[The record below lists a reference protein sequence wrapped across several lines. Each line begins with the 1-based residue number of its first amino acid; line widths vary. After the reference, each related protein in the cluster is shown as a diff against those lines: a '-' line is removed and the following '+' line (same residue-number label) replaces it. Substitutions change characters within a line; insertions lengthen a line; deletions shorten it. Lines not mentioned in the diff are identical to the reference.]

1 MKFQWIVV
9 VLVPAILI
17 GCGGGGGG
25 GTPAVEYKM
34 ADVAAPK
41 NAGTEGGFIYDT
53 TNRQTVAVDIR
64 LPYQFGSVSIYDSR
78 PLVSFDSS
86 GAPIST
92 PSLLLDQG
100 QAATDIGGG
109 VYQYKDTISISAT
122 VTSLYIVPMMGL
134 YPSSITIPITNGAV
148 TKTFAKG
155 SAL

>member
-100 QAATDIGGG
+100 TGGHG
-109 VYQYKDTISISAT
+109 YRWWSVSIQRYYFDLRDGHQLIYSANDGT
-122 VTSLYIVPMMGL
+122 VSEQHYN
-134 YPSSITIPITNGAV
+134 TNY
-148 TKTFAKG
+148 
-155 SAL
+155 